1 MTPDSFETY
10 QKIERELGA
19 VRETMARI
27 ETKLT
32 TMCDQRKEQHEEHL
46 SCQAHI
52 NKVFD
57 ENDAEHRAM
66 WKVIRSLDVKWKV
79 ASGLGGAI
87 IVVLTIL
94 NILLSV
100 GTNL

>member
-1 MTPDSFETY
+1 MTPDSFQTY
-10 QKIERELGA
+10 QRIERELSA
-19 VRETMARI
+19 VRETMVRI
-27 ETKLT
+27 ETKIN
-32 TMCDQRKEQHEEHL
+32 TMCEQRKEQHEEHTNCRA
-46 SCQAHI
+46 SIEKA
-52 NKVFD
+52 FED
-57 ENDAEHRAM
+57 NDKEHGDM